1 MVERWPLVEIHGI
14 ILYHSYPQRSMAT
27 SANIQYSLVARIS
40 VAAAIAS
47 RLFGNAFKSV
57 KIFLRPGQK
66 FHAQRNKCFI
76 F

>member
-1 MVERWPLVEIHGI
+1 
-14 ILYHSYPQRSMAT
+14 MAK
-27 SANIQYSLVARIS
+27 SANIRYSIVARIS
-40 VAAAIAS
+40 VAVEIAS
-47 RLFGNAFKSV
+47 RLLGNAFESV